1 MPRNS
6 GHFLLIAYLCCH
18 ESFWIVSMN
27 RFRSIYLKVQEYYDR
42 LPNEKWKLSF
52 LSALPFWVGSVA
64 VGLVAV
70 FYAQMF
76 QWAED
81 SFCLDFGTSRI
92 LDVSYLS
99 PFFYRFMVGRYPLC
113 PLCIGQ
119 RNTTGYGIVRTH
131 PRTTVSKSHTTVEL
145 AYYNS

>member
-6 GHFLLIAYLCCH
+6 GHFLLIAYLCGH
-18 ESFWIVSMN
+18 ESFRIVSMN

-52 LSALPFWVGSVA
+52 LSALPFWVGYVA

-81 SFCLDFGTSRI
+81 SFVWMLEHLGYWMFLI
-92 LDVSYLS
+92 S
-99 PFFYRFMVGRYPLC
+99 PLLF
-113 PLCIGQ
+113 IG
-119 RNTTGYGIVRTH
+119 
-131 PRTTVSKSHTTVEL
+131 
-145 AYYNS
+145 